1 MSDKKLTP
9 MWQQYFKIK
18 NEYKDCI
25 LLYRLGD
32 FYEMFNEDAE
42 IGSKILGITLTKRSA
57 GNDTTAPMCGVPFH
71 SVSGYVKKLIDAGYS
86 VAMCEQ
92 VSDPKEKGMVEREV
106 LRVVTPGTVL
116 EDSILTDAQPN
127 YLAYIYS
134 EKNTFGISW
143 IDISTGQ
150 FNVYSY
156 SGDNYLSR
164 IQDILAMIQPKEI
177 LANEDIFKHR
187 DEIPYFEMFSIKPK
201 MFSSGYNS
209 LNSATEYLKEYFKVS
224 NLDVFNLSVKNQIMA
239 TSQILS
245 YAVQTQKQ
253 LLGNIRKVQVLN
265 EGNCMVLD
273 INTRRNLELTQNV
286 RDGKKEGTLLSVLD
300 YTSTP
305 MGSRKLKNAIE
316 QPLQNSIEINSRLD
330 AIEEMLE
337 HKTEAVQLQSLLA
350 DIKDVERIISR
361 IMLGIVVPKE
371 LISLSEAIKL
381 TSQLKRI
388 LFNMKSLALK
398 ELDSQIDFLDDLSQ
412 QLERALDKERISENE
427 KFFINEAYSA
437 EYSEYKNI
445 AKNADKWILEIQ
457 NRERE
462 RTGIKNLKVARNNV
476 FGFYIEVT
484 KSFLSQVPSDY
495 IRRQTLVGSERY
507 TIAEM
512 MDIEE
517 KVNSAE
523 SRLEEIQKNILNEI
537 QKRIKEDYSKIKNYI
552 DALGKLD
559 FILSLS
565 RAALVNNYAKP
576 KISEEIKDINI
587 VSGRHPV
594 VERILTKTG
603 YVANDTHLSEN
614 DRTQIISGPNM
625 AGKSTYMR
633 QVALIVLMAHVGSYV
648 PAESAEIPIVDR
660 IFTRIGSSD
669 DLFTGQS
676 TFMVEMNEI
685 AMILNCATPKSLLII
700 DEIGRG
706 TSTLDGLSIAWAIIT
721 YINEHIRAKTLF
733 STHFHELIELNDI
746 DGIKNYHILINEQ
759 NNKITFLY
767 KIVPGGAQRSYGIEV
782 AEIAGVNKA
791 VIKNA
796 RQIIKN
802 LELNNN
808 GLDIPN
814 LVDKV
819 GTQGNLFE
827 VVTSEYEERIKQLN
841 LDNMTPVQA
850 LTYLMDLK
858 TEIIKKDE

>member
-57 GNDTTAPMCGVPFH
+57 GNDATAPMCGVPFH

-127 YLAYIYS
+127 YLAYICS

-187 DEIPYFEMFSIKPK
+187 DEITYFEMFSIKPK

-305 MGSRKLKNAIE
+305 MGTRKLKNAIE
-316 QPLQNSIEINSRLD
+316 QPSQNSAEINSRLD

-371 LISLSEAIKL
+371 LISLSETIKL
-381 TSQLKRI
+381 TSQFKRI

-537 QKRIKEDYSKIKNYI
+537 QKRIKENYSKIKNYI

-603 YVANDTHLSEN
+603 YVANDTRLSEN

-669 DLFTGQS
+669 DLFAGQS

-782 AEIAGVNKA
+782 AEIAGVNKT

-808 GLDIPN
+808 ELDIPN

-858 TEIIKKDE
+858 AEIIKKDE

>member
-127 YLAYIYS
+127 YLAYICS

-286 RDGKKEGTLLSVLD
+286 RDGRKEGTLLSVLD

-305 MGSRKLKNAIE
+305 MGARKLKNAIE
-316 QPLQNSIEINSRLD
+316 QPSQNSAEINNRLD
-330 AIEEMLE
+330 AIEEMLK
-337 HKTEAVQLQSLLA
+337 HKTEAVQLQTLLA
-350 DIKDVERIISR
+350 DIKDVDRIISR

-371 LISLSEAIKL
+371 LVSLSEAIKL
-381 TSQLKRI
+381 ISQFKRI
-388 LFNMKSLALK
+388 LFKMNSHALK
-398 ELDSQIDFLDDLSQ
+398 ELDSQIDFLDDLNQ

-445 AKNADKWILEIQ
+445 AKNADKWISEIQ

-484 KSFLSQVPSDY
+484 KSFLSQVPDDY

-523 SRLEEIQKNILNEI
+523 SRLEEIQKNIINDI
-537 QKRIKEDYSKIKNYI
+537 QKRIKEDYVKIKNYI

-559 FILSLS
+559 FILSIS
-565 RAALVNNYAKP
+565 RAALVNNYVKP
-576 KISEEIKDINI
+576 RISDDIKDINI

-594 VERILTKTG
+594 VERILTKIS
-603 YVANDTHLSEN
+603 YVANDTHLSEDN
-614 DRTQIISGPNM
+614 RTQIISGPNM

-633 QVALIVLMAHVGSYV
+633 QVALIVLMAHIGSYV

-676 TFMVEMNEI
+676 TFMVEMNEV

>member
-57 GNDTTAPMCGVPFH
+57 GNDATAPMCGVPFH

-127 YLAYIYS
+127 YLAYICS

-305 MGSRKLKNAIE
+305 MGTRKLKNTIE
-316 QPLQNSIEINSRLD
+316 QPSQNSAEINSRLD
-330 AIEEMLE
+330 AIEEMLG

-381 TSQLKRI
+381 TSQFKRI

-484 KSFLSQVPSDY
+484 KSFLSQVPDDY

-537 QKRIKEDYSKIKNYI
+537 QERIKEDYSKIKNYI

-782 AEIAGVNKA
+782 AEIAGVNKT

>member
-127 YLAYIYS
+127 YLAYICS

-187 DEIPYFEMFSIKPK
+187 DEIPYFGMFSIKPK

-305 MGSRKLKNAIE
+305 MGTRKLKNAIE
-316 QPLQNSIEINSRLD
+316 QPSQNSAEINSRLD
-330 AIEEMLE
+330 AIEEILE

-381 TSQLKRI
+381 TSQFKRI

-523 SRLEEIQKNILNEI
+523 IRLEEIQKNILNEI

-782 AEIAGVNKA
+782 AEIAGVNTT

>member
-42 IGSKILGITLTKRSA
+42 IGSKILGITLTKRSS

-127 YLAYIYS
+127 YLAYICS

-187 DEIPYFEMFSIKPK
+187 DEIPYFGMFSIKPK

-305 MGSRKLKNAIE
+305 MGLRKLKNAIE
-316 QPLQNSIEINSRLD
+316 QPSQNSAEINSRLD

-381 TSQLKRI
+381 TSQFKRI

-412 QLERALDKERISENE
+412 QLEKALDKERISENE
-427 KFFINEAYSA
+427 KFFISEAYSA

-537 QKRIKEDYSKIKNYI
+537 QKRIKENYSKIQNYI

-565 RAALVNNYAKP
+565 RAALVNNYVKP
-576 KISEEIKDINI
+576 RISDDIKDINI

-782 AEIAGVNKA
+782 AEIAGVNKT

-858 TEIIKKDE
+858 AEIIKKDE

>member
-57 GNDTTAPMCGVPFH
+57 GNDATAPMCGVPFH

-127 YLAYIYS
+127 YLAYICS

-316 QPLQNSIEINSRLD
+316 QPSQNSTEINSRID

-381 TSQLKRI
+381 TSQFKRI

-484 KSFLSQVPSDY
+484 KSFLSQVPDDY

-537 QKRIKEDYSKIKNYI
+537 QERIKEDYSKIKNYI

-648 PAESAEIPIVDR
+648 PAKSAEIPIVDR

-746 DGIKNYHILINEQ
+746 DGIKNYHILINER

-782 AEIAGVNKA
+782 AEIAGVNKT

-858 TEIIKKDE
+858 AEIIKKDE